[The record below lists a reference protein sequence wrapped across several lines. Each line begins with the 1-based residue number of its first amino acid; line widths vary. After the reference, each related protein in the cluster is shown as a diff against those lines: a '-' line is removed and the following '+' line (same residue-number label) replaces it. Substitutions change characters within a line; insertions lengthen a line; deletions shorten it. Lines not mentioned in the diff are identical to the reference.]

1 MNIKKIRLAFAGFS
15 SALMLI
21 IGNAAVIV
29 HAAPQDDHKV
39 TICHRTDS
47 VTNPYNQQSVDV
59 DSADGNTGNDNGQ
72 SDHSEHTG
80 PVATSQTV
88 AQSLKDNK
96 QNWGDI
102 IPPHDNYGGLNWDAN
117 GQAVYNNNCNYA
129 TPGQGGGG
137 GGGGSVLGT
146 STTNQGA
153 SPQVTQVPQGGVG
166 AGAGGGSKA
175 VSTAGAAGLGAS
187 VASVLAGLTWMA
199 RRKFVGL

>member
-1 MNIKKIRLAFAGFS
+1 MNIKRIRLAVAGFS
-15 SALMLI
+15 SALMLVV
-21 IGNAAVIV
+21 GNAAVIV

-47 VTNPYNQQSVDV
+47 VTNPYVQESVDV

-72 SDHSEHTG
+72 GDHSQHTG
-80 PVATSQTV
+80 PVATSQDV

-102 IPPHDNYGGLNWDAN
+102 IPPHDNYGGLNWTAE
-117 GQAVYNNNCNYA
+117 GQAVYNNGCNYA

-137 GGGGSVLGT
+137 GGQVLGT
-146 STTNQGA
+146 STTQGGNT
-153 SPQVTQVPQGGVG
+153 SQVTQVPQGGVG
-166 AGAGGGSKA
+166 AGEGGASKA
-175 VSTAGAAGLGAS
+175 VSTAGAAGLGVS
-187 VASVLAGLTWMA
+187 VASVLAGLTWIA